1 MQNVCNYSQ
10 RNIVLA
16 TMYDLN
22 VKLHFL
28 SKYLLKNSARETGI
42 CGDVFF
48 RLEHDLSDLFCLI
61 SHLKK
66 YPKCPLGWFDFH
78 KWQRPQLIFKNK
90 IQITNFT
97 HQIFYGSK
105 CQLL

>member
-16 TMYDLN
+16 TMYNLN

-28 SKYLLKNSARETGI
+28 SKYLLKNSARETQI

-66 YPKCPLGWFDFH
+66 YPKCPLGWF
-78 KWQRPQLIFKNK
+78 
-90 IQITNFT
+90 NFY
-97 HQIFYGSK
+97 I
-105 CQLL
+105 

>member
-28 SKYLLKNSARETGI
+28 SKYLLKNSARETQI

-78 KWQRPQLIFKNK
+78 IWQSLK
-90 IQITNFT
+90 IKYKLPILPR
-97 HQIFYGSK
+97 FYPFSMVQNVS
-105 CQLL
+105 CVEP